1 MVSSRVVVALVAAG
15 GLAVGCGGHGGQG
28 DATTSRRPATLT
40 AVDHLVSLPA
50 ATVRRCVALAPR
62 RDIPV
67 LCPTRLPKARWYVAH
82 QTLRGGRNQYLT
94 DLETKPGGAGD
105 PSHVLAG
112 GRRGRFSLETTNAK
126 WPVDT
131 RLPRDLGLVGAK
143 PLKPGQRHDEQRRV
157 RLKLV
162 GRSSLGKHPAL
173 LLKVTDYPDGGVH
186 SGHLAIIWN
195 EGNHGYTLSLHFAE
209 PSKHDGDDQEALI
222 VQIAAAM
229 SRFTVD
235 DAG

>member
-1 MVSSRVVVALVAAG
+1 MFSRVVVALVAAG
-15 GLAVGCGGHGGQG
+15 GLAVGCGGDGGQA
-28 DATTSRRPATLT
+28 DATTPRRPATPA

-50 ATVRRCVALAPR
+50 ATVRRCLALASR

-82 QTLRGGRNQYLT
+82 QTLRGGRNEYLT
-94 DLETKPGGAGD
+94 DLETKPGAAAGD

-112 GRRGRFSLETTNAK
+112 GRRGRFSLETTDGK
-126 WPVDT
+126 WPADT
-131 RLPRDLGLVGAK
+131 DLPRDLGLLGAK
-143 PLKPGQRHDEQRRV
+143 PLKPGQRHDEERRV
-157 RLKLV
+157 RLRLV

-186 SGHLAIIWN
+186 GGHLAIIWN
-195 EGNHGYTLSLHFAE
+195 QGDHGYALSLHFDE
-209 PSKHDGDDQEALI
+209 RSKRKRDDQAALI
-222 VQIAAAM
+222 LQVAVAM